1 MFKRGTVMSNKIIC
15 LLLFLGLLSSIAYAI
30 VDPAELKDP
39 FQRDMYE
46 GQINYYN
53 SIKSCQK
60 NTIKLP
66 SIEMF
71 GVTLDMTYYV
81 YGRKD
86 GECSIREH
94 LGNSD
99 IRCALPPDVA
109 KKYAEEGIRTLSESV
124 EKGTSNRPYINQI
137 INDKNYCEI
146 ME

>member
-1 MFKRGTVMSNKIIC
+1 MSNKIIC
-15 LLLFLGLLSSIAYAI
+15 LILFLGLFSSIAHAA
-30 VDPAELKDP
+30 VDPAQLKDP

-66 SIEMF
+66 SIAMF

-86 GECSIREH
+86 GKCSIREH
-94 LGNSD
+94 LGKSD
-99 IRCALPPDVA
+99 VRCALPTDVA
-109 KKYAEEGIRTLSESV
+109 KKYAEEGIRMISESV
-124 EKGTSNRPYINQI
+124 EKGTSHSSYMDQI
-137 INDKNYCEI
+137 RNDKNYCQFVE
-146 ME
+146 